1 MKLLA
6 RASASRRGPG
16 SRSAIG
22 TARAAALLGSLFV
35 AFVGSSA
42 GAESAR
48 PGADASLAEIE
59 RCVTDSLLPES
70 WCMGGGGGSGD
81 GSGNDGWLV
90 DYEGS

>member
-16 SRSAIG
+16 SRFATG
-22 TARAAALLGSLFV
+22 TARAAALLGSL
-35 AFVGSSA
+35 FVGSSA

-59 RCVTDSLLPES
+59 RCVTAQPGPPTS
-70 WCMGGGGGSGD
+70 SGQF
-81 GSGNDGWLV
+81 GATQPFAYRILCHSMT
-90 DYEGS
+90 SSCSKF